1 MNLGTTTEL
10 CRLLGDPTRLR
21 LLSVLGQEPL
31 SVAELVRVTEVGQSR
46 VSTHLGRLREA
57 GLLTTRRVGTTTFY
71 STSDSLPEA
80 VQVVRG
86 ATDDPLLAQD
96 RRRAVEVVRAR
107 TGDSWADS
115 VACRMAR
122 HYSPGR
128 TWESFARG
136 AVGLVRLGRVLD
148 VASGDGALAELLAPQ
163 VDAVTCVE
171 MSPKVAAR
179 GRGRLAHL
187 DNVRFVRAD
196 MHALPLAGGSH
207 DAAVL
212 MSALCHAREPARVIA
227 EVARVLRPGAPLV
240 AVTLAAH
247 RHEAATR
254 PFNHVQ
260 LGFEPAALR
269 GVLEAAGFEVTLC
282 APTQR
287 EKRAPHFE
295 VVTVHAR
302 RRRAS

>member
-1 MNLGTTTEL
+1 MNLDVTTEL
-10 CRLLGDPTRLR
+10 CRLLGDATRLR
-21 LLSVLGQEPL
+21 LLSVLGQQPL
-31 SVAELVRVTEVGQSR
+31 TVAELVRVTDIGQSR

-71 STSDSLPEA
+71 AASDPLPE
-80 VQVVRG
+80 VVRVASG

-96 RRRAVEVVRAR
+96 RRRAAEVVRDRAEE
-107 TGDSWADS
+107 TWADS
-115 VACRMAR
+115 VAGRMAR

-163 VDAVTCVE
+163 VDSVTCVE
-171 MSPKVAAR
+171 MSTTVAAR
-179 GRGRLAHL
+179 GLERLAHL
-187 DNVRFVRAD
+187 GNVSFVRGD
-196 MHALPLAGGSH
+196 MHALPLADRSH

-212 MSALCHAREPARVIA
+212 MSALCHAREPRQAIG

-247 RHEAATR
+247 RHEGATR

-269 GVLEAAGFEVTLC
+269 GELEAAGFEVTLC
-282 APTQR
+282 GPTQR

-302 RRRAS
+302 RR